1 MSRVTRMS
9 SFPVVLVFVLV
20 LGGCMVGPKYERP
33 AVPTPAGFRG
43 ADSATIADSAKSIAD
58 LAWFQYFR
66 DTTLHSL
73 VKQALA
79 GNFDLTIATA
89 RVAQAQAIHGIAKSP
104 LYPQVALGANAAAN
118 QYSSNAGQV
127 PTGSSRYGS
136 SYDVSLGVS
145 WELDLWGRVRSLS
158 ASAQA
163 QYLATEEARRGVLV
177 SLVGD
182 VSQSYFDL
190 RELDLELQIA
200 KQTLITREGTLT
212 LFQRRFEGG
221 VASGLEVAQAEG
233 DVAVT
238 QAAIPGLENRI
249 WAQENLIQFLLGR
262 GPGPVRRD
270 SGLKMRDVMPAVP
283 AGLPSSLLERR
294 PDVMA
299 AEQSLI
305 SANAEVG
312 VAKADFF
319 PRISLTGLFGAAS
332 TELNTLGNSTAT
344 IASLGGSLLQPIFA
358 GGRIKQSYALS
369 LARRDEA
376 IAQYLRATQNAFRE
390 ASDAIVGVQKLGQVR
405 MATEAQAKALKEAA
419 RLALVRYDGGLSN
432 YLEVLDADRRYYE
445 AQNEFARALGAELV
459 AYVTLYRVLGGGW
472 NADEVMTGAA
482 ATK

>member
-262 GPGPVRRD
+262 GPGQVRRD

-405 MATEAQAKALKEAA
+405 MATEAHAKALKEAA